1 MLYFRFL
8 SEFIVIYVKESIVFY
23 MRIFIYNLLSV
34 MKVYESY
41 KNDVNKIGFCEFLY
55 FLLIVK

>member
-41 KNDVNKIGFCEFLY
+41 
-55 FLLIVK
+55 

>member
-1 MLYFRFL
+1 
-8 SEFIVIYVKESIVFY
+8 

-34 MKVYESY
+34 MKVYESYWKVY